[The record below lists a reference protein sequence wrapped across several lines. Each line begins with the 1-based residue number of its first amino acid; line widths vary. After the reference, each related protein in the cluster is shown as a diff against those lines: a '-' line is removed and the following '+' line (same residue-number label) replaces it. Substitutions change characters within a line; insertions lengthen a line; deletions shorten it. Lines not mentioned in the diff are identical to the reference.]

1 MALAFIFSIVLSILC
16 FVFLDPL
23 CRFLGS
29 DEALLPGIHDFEANR
44 RSVCH
49 VRYDVPA
56 QLYHSRQK
64 WTECVLFGVR
74 WRFEHRTGLVVHE
87 HIRDWGLTEAAL
99 LKKRAAIPQT
109 S

>member
-1 MALAFIFSIVLSILC
+1 MSVSWFRRGTA
-16 FVFLDPL
+16 
-23 CRFLGS
+23 
-29 DEALLPGIHDFEANR
+29 ALLPGIHDSEANR

-56 QLYHSRQK
+56 QLYHSRQN

-87 HIRDWGLTEAAL
+87 HIRLGIDRSRP
-99 LKKRAAIPQT
+99 LKKARGDP
-109 S
+109 SDELNSRK